1 MMTRSFLLTLV
12 LSLFIGA
19 GTLFAQKYIT
29 REAMISFYGETA
41 VETIDPVSN
50 QGSSV
55 IDLEKKA
62 LAYQVQMKSFRFRKA
77 LMEEH
82 FNENY
87 VESETYPK
95 AVFRG
100 QFTEDVDL
108 NSNDEQ
114 TITVKGNMNMHGV
127 DRDLE
132 TTCTI
137 VVNDDGTI
145 TLTSEFQLK
154 PKDFDIHIPS
164 AVRNK
169 IAETF
174 DVKVKGTYKIVK

>member
-1 MMTRSFLLTLV
+1 MKRQSFMWTIMLY
-12 LSLFIGA
+12 LFIGA

-29 REAMISFYGETA
+29 REATIAFYGETA
-41 VETIDPVSN
+41 LETIDPISN

-55 IDLEKKA
+55 IDIENKA

-100 QFTEDVDL
+100 QFTEDIDL
-108 NSNDEQ
+108 NTTAEQ
-114 TITVKGNMNMHGV
+114 TITVKGNMNLHGV
-127 DRDLE
+127 DRALE
-132 TTCTI
+132 TTCVI
-137 VVNDDGTI
+137 KVNEDGT
-145 TLTSEFQLK
+145 LELKSEFQLK

-174 DVKVKGTYKIVK
+174 DVTVKGTYKPVN